1 MNRVFIILLL
11 MTLITPS
18 IAQVQDN
25 ENQSHIVIHRDV
37 KLDTLVQRLYDANL
51 MEQKIPGYRVQIY
64 SGSNRSLANQVKS
77 LFITS
82 YPDIKI
88 YLSYSQPYFKLRA
101 GDFRTKAE
109 SIKIYNIL
117 LTDERFK
124 AVLIVPDMIFLPEL
138 KTDSHVEKQD

>member
-1 MNRVFIILLL
+1 MNRVFIFLLSL
-11 MTLITPS
+11 TLITPS
-18 IAQVQDN
+18 LAQAQGN
-25 ENQSHIVIHRDV
+25 ETQSHIVIHRDA

-51 MEQKIPGYRVQIY
+51 TEQKIPGYRVQIY

-77 LFITS
+77 LFMTS
-82 YPDIKI
+82 YPGVKV
-88 YLSYSQPYFKLRA
+88 YLSYSQPYFKLRI

-109 SIKIYNIL
+109 SMKMYNIL
-117 LTDERFK
+117 LTDEHFK